1 MIDIIA
7 FLCNVLHKKGKPM
20 QKPKIL
26 NLFTIFSPTNFLNM
40 LKEER
45 QAYIL
50 RQINLHNRVLSADMS
65 EKLKVSEDTIRRDL
79 NELAEN
85 GKVTKVYGG
94 ALSKSYQFPF
104 QENEVYARDA
114 KKTIAL
120 KAAKLIKPGMTI
132 LAGGGTTMLELAK
145 AFPKNLQCTFFTISP
160 LVALEM
166 AERSNAEVILI
177 GGKLSKNSNITIGS
191 QVINQ
196 LSEIKVD
203 LCLLGTNSLS
213 VVEGVTDSDWEV
225 IQIKKA
231 MIRCSE
237 RTAILSIAEKL
248 NSVQKMKVCSL
259 SNIHYLI
266 TDMDAPHDS
275 LASFAKQVN
284 VI

>member
-1 MIDIIA
+1 
-7 FLCNVLHKKGKPM
+7 
-20 QKPKIL
+20 
-26 NLFTIFSPTNFLNM
+26 M

-45 QAYIL
+45 QSYIL
-50 RQINLHNRVLSADMS
+50 RQINLHNRVLSADLS
-65 EKLKVSEDTIRRDL
+65 TKLKVSEDTIRRDL
-79 NELAEN
+79 NELAES

-94 ALSKSYQFPF
+94 ALSKSYQYPF
-104 QENEVYARDA
+104 QETEVYAREA
-114 KKTIAL
+114 KKIIGI

-132 LAGGGTTMLELAK
+132 LAGGGTTMLEFAR

-166 AERSNAEVILI
+166 AERSSAQVILI
-177 GGKLSKNSNITIGS
+177 GGELAKASNVTIGS

-213 VVEGVTDSDWEV
+213 AQEGVTDSDWEV

-231 MIRCSE
+231 MLNCSE
-237 RTAILSIAEKL
+237 KTAILSIAEKL

-259 SNIHYLI
+259 SSIHYLI
-266 TDMDAPHDS
+266 TDLEPENDLLNA
-275 LASFAKQVN
+275 FAKQVI
-284 VI
+284 VL